1 MNVRLN
7 KVLVLILVLALMS
20 TTVYG
25 IPNKSNG
32 IGRENAPGQVK
43 KGDFNDTEGF
53 WAERYIERMAKK
65 DVIKGVGNGAFMPGN
80 TAKEIETIIML
91 LRLIDSGFDEVED
104 FGNNSELPEDYKGK
118 KPEGWMVP
126 YIEKGYDE
134 GLITEKDFDPNFPTK
149 RSKAAVYFVRAAAIL
164 GENPDLIDEAEKEDN
179 TKMILPYNDFNS
191 IPEEHIGYVYVA
203 DALGLIEGYPNGT
216 FQGNKAINRAELAA
230 MMARLDGDYE
240 NDYSYS
246 LEGKIEKIDLDG
258 DTDQITLKVKGNEP
272 TFELST
278 EVSVYIDDAKATL
291 DDLAV
296 NMIVTV
302 EIYNNQIIEISF
314 RSDGQVDN
322 EKYEGEITSLLSPFD
337 EITIKEDGDYFTF
350 NVTSET
356 TIEVKPNV
364 LGNELIEEF
373 VGLNAKIEADNTT
386 ATSIWIELNK
396 VEGILIGINTS
407 GEAIVSVD
415 VQLDESPTD
424 TFEFYEDFEIC
435 IDEVEGDLTDEYL
448 GHIVEMK
455 LLGNKDIV
463 TLCVV
468 TEVNTEDL
476 DTLIVEANDLDV
488 SNYTTDTVVDFEAA
502 LTSAE
507 AIQLDDYPT
516 QDQVNTAYNNLKDAM
531 DSFIA
536 TVTDLIV
543 TDTAIVTDLD
553 SETNE
558 VKVAPGTTVGALIT
572 ALDSE
577 FDAELKVLSTSGGD
591 SLTDDVVVA
600 EYMVLEVTAKG
611 DIVVEYS
618 IIVEE

>member
-240 NDYSYS
+240 SDYSYS
-246 LEGKIEKIDLDG
+246 LTGKIEEIDLDL
-258 DTDQITLKVKGNEP
+258 DPDQITLKVKGNEP
-272 TFELST
+272 TFELSA
-278 EVSVYIDDAKATL
+278 EVAVYIDDVKETL

-302 EIYNNQIIEISF
+302 EIYNDEIIEISF
-314 RSDGQVDN
+314 RSDDQDYK
-322 EKYEGEITSLLSPFD
+322 EEYEGEITSLVSPFD
-337 EITIKEDGDYFTF
+337 KITIEEDSEDFTF
-350 NVTSET
+350 NVPSET
-356 TIEVKPNV
+356 TIEVKPNI
-364 LGNELIEEF
+364 LGNE
-373 VGLNAKIEADNTT
+373 
-386 ATSIWIELNK
+386 
-396 VEGILIGINTS
+396 
-407 GEAIVSVD
+407 
-415 VQLDESPTD
+415 
-424 TFEFYEDFEIC
+424 
-435 IDEVEGDLTDEYL
+435 
-448 GHIVEMK
+448 
-455 LLGNKDIV
+455 
-463 TLCVV
+463 
-468 TEVNTEDL
+468 
-476 DTLIVEANDLDV
+476 
-488 SNYTTDTVVDFEAA
+488 
-502 LTSAE
+502 
-507 AIQLDDYPT
+507 
-516 QDQVNTAYNNLKDAM
+516 
-531 DSFIA
+531 
-536 TVTDLIV
+536 
-543 TDTAIVTDLD
+543 
-553 SETNE
+553 
-558 VKVAPGTTVGALIT
+558 
-572 ALDSE
+572 
-577 FDAELKVLSTSGGD
+577 
-591 SLTDDVVVA
+591 
-600 EYMVLEVTAKG
+600 
-611 DIVVEYS
+611 
-618 IIVEE
+618 

>member
-91 LRLIDSGFDEVED
+91 LRLIDPGFDKAED

-203 DALGLIEGYPNGT
+203 DALGLIEGYPNNT
-216 FQGNKAINRAELAA
+216 FQANKAINRAELAA

-240 NDYSYS
+240 SDYSYS
-246 LEGKIEKIDLDG
+246 LTGKIEEIDLDL
-258 DTDQITLKVKGNEP
+258 DPDQITLQIKGNES
-272 TFELST
+272 TFDLSA
-278 EVSVYIDDAKATL
+278 EVAVYIDDVKETL

-302 EIYNNQIIEISF
+302 EIYNDEIIEISF
-314 RSDGQVDN
+314 RSDDQDYK
-322 EKYEGEITSLLSPFD
+322 EEYEGEITSLLSPFD
-337 EITIKEDGDYFTF
+337 EITSKEDGDYFTF

-356 TIEVKPNV
+356 TIEVKPNI

-463 TLCVV
+463 TLCVESEV
-468 TEVNTEDL
+468 STEYLEELVEDAEEL
-476 DTLIVEANDLDV
+476 FEN
-488 SNYTTDTVVDFEAA
+488 NYTAASWITFKTA
-502 LTSAE
+502 LTE
-507 AIQLDDYPT
+507 AGIVLDKDDPT
-516 QDQVNTAYNNLKDAM
+516 QEEVYTKYTNLADKM
-531 DSFIA
+531 KNLIA
-536 TVTDLIV
+536 TVTDLV
-543 TDTAIVTDLD
+543 VDEYVVKELDNTDL
-553 SETNE
+553 EIT
-558 VKVAPGTTVGALIT
+558 VASGTTVGELKDAVK
-572 ALDSE
+572 SE
-577 FDAELKVLSTSGGD
+577 FNASFTVLDD
-591 SLTDDVVVA
+591 SNNEVTDEIEVNDT
-600 EYMVLEVTAKG
+600 MVLEVTAE
-611 DIVVEYS
+611 DDTTVVEYN
-618 IIVEE
+618 INVQ

>member
-1 MNVRLN
+1 MNIRLN

-91 LRLIDSGFDEVED
+91 LRLIDPGFDKAED

-118 KPEGWMVP
+118 KPEAWMVP
-126 YIEKGYDE
+126 YIEKAYEED
-134 GLITEKDFDPNFPTK
+134 LITDLENFDPNFPTK

-203 DALGLIEGYPNGT
+203 DALGLIEGYPNNT
-216 FQGNKAINRAELAA
+216 FQANKAINRAELAA

-240 NDYSYS
+240 SDYSYS
-246 LEGKIEKIDLDG
+246 LTGKIEEIDLDL
-258 DTDQITLKVKGNEP
+258 DPDQITLQIKGNER
-272 TFELST
+272 TFDLSA
-278 EVSVYIDDAKATL
+278 EVAVYIDDVKETL

-302 EIYNNQIIEISF
+302 EIYNDEIIEISF
-314 RSDGQVDN
+314 RSDDQDYK
-322 EKYEGEITSLLSPFD
+322 EEYEGEITSLLSPFD

-356 TIEVKPNV
+356 TIEVKPNI

-415 VQLDESPTD
+415 VQLDEST
-424 TFEFYEDFEIC
+424 TKNFVFYDDFEIC

-448 GHIVEMK
+448 GHIIEMK
-455 LLGNKDIV
+455 LLGNDHIV
-463 TLCVV
+463 TLCVESEV
-468 TEVNTEDL
+468 STEYLEELVEDAEEL
-476 DTLIVEANDLDV
+476 FEN
-488 SNYTTDTVVDFEAA
+488 NYTAASWITFKTA
-502 LTSAE
+502 LTE
-507 AIQLDDYPT
+507 AGIVLDKDDPT
-516 QDQVNTAYNNLKDAM
+516 QEEVYTKYTNLADKM
-531 DSFIA
+531 KNLIA
-536 TVTDLIV
+536 TVTDLV
-543 TDTAIVTDLD
+543 VDEDVVKELDNTDL
-553 SETNE
+553 EIT
-558 VKVAPGTTVGALIT
+558 VASGTTVGELE
-572 ALDSE
+572 DSVESE
-577 FDAELKVLSTSGGD
+577 FNASFTVLDDSNNEVTDEAEV
-591 SLTDDVVVA
+591 TDT
-600 EYMVLEVTAKG
+600 MVLEITAE
-611 DIVVEYS
+611 DDTTVVEYN
-618 IIVEE
+618 INVQ

>member
-203 DALGLIEGYPNGT
+203 DALGLIEGYPNNT
-216 FQGNKAINRAELAA
+216 FQANKAINRAELAA

-240 NDYSYS
+240 SDYSYS
-246 LEGKIEKIDLDG
+246 LTGKIEEIDLDL
-258 DTDQITLKVKGNEP
+258 DPDQITLQIKGNER
-272 TFELST
+272 TFDLSA
-278 EVSVYIDDAKATL
+278 EVAVYIDDVKETL

-302 EIYNNQIIEISF
+302 EIYNDEIIEISF
-314 RSDGQVDN
+314 RSDDQDYK
-322 EKYEGEITSLLSPFD
+322 EEYEGEITSLLSPFD
-337 EITIKEDGDYFTF
+337 EITSKEDGDYFTF

-356 TIEVKPNV
+356 TIEVKPNI

-424 TFEFYEDFEIC
+424 TFVFYDDFEIC

-448 GHIVEMK
+448 GHIIEMK
-455 LLGNKDIV
+455 LLGNDHIV
-463 TLCVV
+463 TLCVESEV
-468 TEVNTEDL
+468 STEYLEELVEDAEKL
-476 DTLIVEANDLDV
+476 VED
-488 SNYTTDTVVDFEAA
+488 NYTTETWVDFKDALEAA
-502 LTSAE
+502 ELVLAE
-507 AIQLDDYPT
+507 TYPT
-516 QDQVNTAYNNLKDAM
+516 QEEVYTKYTNLADKM
-531 DSFIA
+531 KNLIA
-536 TVTDLIV
+536 TVTDLV
-543 TDTAIVTDLD
+543 VDEDVVKELDNTDL
-553 SETNE
+553 EIT
-558 VKVAPGTTVGALIT
+558 VASGTTVGELE
-572 ALDSE
+572 DSVESE
-577 FDAELKVLSTSGGD
+577 FNASFTVLDDSNNEVTDEAEV
-591 SLTDDVVVA
+591 TDT
-600 EYMVLEVTAKG
+600 MVLEITAE
-611 DIVVEYS
+611 DDTTVVEYN
-618 IIVEE
+618 INVQ

>member
-203 DALGLIEGYPNGT
+203 DALGLIEGYPNNT
-216 FQGNKAINRAELAA
+216 FQANKAINRAELAA

-240 NDYSYS
+240 SDYSYS
-246 LEGKIEKIDLDG
+246 LTGKIEEIDLDL
-258 DTDQITLKVKGNEP
+258 DPDQITLQIKGNER
-272 TFELST
+272 TFDLSA
-278 EVSVYIDDAKATL
+278 EVAVYIDDVKETL

-302 EIYNNQIIEISF
+302 EIYNDEIIEISF
-314 RSDGQVDN
+314 RSDDQDYK
-322 EKYEGEITSLLSPFD
+322 EEYEGEITSLLSPFD

-350 NVTSET
+350 NVPSET
-356 TIEVKPNV
+356 TIEVKPNI

-463 TLCVV
+463 TLCVESEV
-468 TEVNTEDL
+468 STEYLEELVEDAEKL
-476 DTLIVEANDLDV
+476 VED
-488 SNYTTDTVVDFEAA
+488 NYTTETWVDFKDALEAA
-502 LTSAE
+502 ELVLAE
-507 AIQLDDYPT
+507 TYPT
-516 QDQVNTAYNNLKDAM
+516 QEEVYTKYTNLADKM
-531 DSFIA
+531 KNLIA
-536 TVTDLIV
+536 TVTDLV
-543 TDTAIVTDLD
+543 VVDEYVVKELDNTDL
-553 SETNE
+553 EIT
-558 VKVAPGTTVGALIT
+558 VASGTTVGELKDAVK
-572 ALDSE
+572 SE
-577 FDAELKVLSTSGGD
+577 FNASFTVLDD
-591 SLTDDVVVA
+591 SNNEVTDETEVNDT
-600 EYMVLEVTAKG
+600 MVLEVTAEDG
-611 DIVVEYS
+611 ITVAEYDIKVQ
-618 IIVEE
+618 

>member
-91 LRLIDSGFDEVED
+91 LRLIDPGFDKAED

-118 KPEGWMVP
+118 KPEAWMVP
-126 YIEKGYDE
+126 YIEKAYEED
-134 GLITEKDFDPNFPTK
+134 LITDLENFDPNFPTK

-203 DALGLIEGYPNGT
+203 DALGLIEGYPNNT
-216 FQGNKAINRAELAA
+216 FQANKAINRAELAA

-240 NDYSYS
+240 SDYSYS
-246 LEGKIEKIDLDG
+246 LTGKIEKIDLDG

-272 TFELST
+272 TFELSV
-278 EVSVYIDDAKATL
+278 EVAVYIDDVKETL

-302 EIYNNQIIEISF
+302 EIYNDEIIEISF
-314 RSDGQVDN
+314 RSDDQDYK
-322 EKYEGEITSLLSPFD
+322 EEYEGEITSLLSPFD
-337 EITIKEDGDYFTF
+337 EITSKEDGDYFTF

-356 TIEVKPNV
+356 TIEVKPNI

-424 TFEFYEDFEIC
+424 TFVFYDDFEIC

-448 GHIVEMK
+448 GHIIEMK
-455 LLGNKDIV
+455 LLGNDHIV
-463 TLCVV
+463 TLCVESEV
-468 TEVNTEDL
+468 STEYLEELVEDAEKL
-476 DTLIVEANDLDV
+476 VED
-488 SNYTTDTVVDFEAA
+488 NYTTETWVDFKDALEAA
-502 LTSAE
+502 ELVLAE
-507 AIQLDDYPT
+507 TYPT
-516 QDQVNTAYNNLKDAM
+516 QEEVYTKYTNLADKM
-531 DSFIA
+531 KNLIA
-536 TVTDLIV
+536 TVTDLV
-543 TDTAIVTDLD
+543 VVDEYVVKELDNTDL
-553 SETNE
+553 EIT
-558 VKVAPGTTVGALIT
+558 VASGTTVGELKDAVK
-572 ALDSE
+572 SE
-577 FDAELKVLSTSGGD
+577 FNASFTVLDD
-591 SLTDDVVVA
+591 SNNEVTDETEVNDT
-600 EYMVLEVTAKG
+600 MVLEVTAEDG
-611 DIVVEYS
+611 ITVAEYDIKVQ
-618 IIVEE
+618 

>member
-1 MNVRLN
+1 MNIRLN

-91 LRLIDSGFDEVED
+91 LRLIDPGFDKAED

-126 YIEKGYDE
+126 YIEKAYEED
-134 GLITEKDFDPNFPTK
+134 LITDLENFDPNFPTK

-203 DALGLIEGYPNGT
+203 DALGLIEGYPNNT
-216 FQGNKAINRAELAA
+216 FQANKAINRAELAA

-240 NDYSYS
+240 SDYSYS
-246 LEGKIEKIDLDG
+246 LTGKIEEIDLDL
-258 DTDQITLKVKGNEP
+258 DPDQITLQIKGNER
-272 TFELST
+272 TFDLSA
-278 EVSVYIDDAKATL
+278 EVAVYIDDVKETL

-302 EIYNNQIIEISF
+302 EIYNDEIIEISF
-314 RSDGQVDN
+314 RSDDQDYK
-322 EKYEGEITSLLSPFD
+322 EEYEGEITSLLSPFD

-356 TIEVKPNV
+356 TIEVKPNI

-415 VQLDESPTD
+415 VQLDEST
-424 TFEFYEDFEIC
+424 TKNFVFYDDFEIC

-448 GHIVEMK
+448 GHIIEMK
-455 LLGNKDIV
+455 LLGNDHIV
-463 TLCVV
+463 TLCVESEV
-468 TEVNTEDL
+468 STEYLEELVEDAEEL
-476 DTLIVEANDLDV
+476 FEN
-488 SNYTTDTVVDFEAA
+488 NYTAASWITFKTA
-502 LTSAE
+502 LTE
-507 AIQLDDYPT
+507 AGIVLDKDDPT
-516 QDQVNTAYNNLKDAM
+516 QEEVYTKYTNLADKM
-531 DSFIA
+531 KNLIA
-536 TVTDLIV
+536 TVTDLV
-543 TDTAIVTDLD
+543 VDEDVVKELDNTDL
-553 SETNE
+553 EIT
-558 VKVAPGTTVGALIT
+558 VASGTTVGELE
-572 ALDSE
+572 DSVESE
-577 FDAELKVLSTSGGD
+577 FNASFTVLDDSNNEVTDEAEV
-591 SLTDDVVVA
+591 TDT
-600 EYMVLEVTAKG
+600 MVLEITAE
-611 DIVVEYS
+611 DDTTVVEYN
-618 IIVEE
+618 INVQ

>member
-191 IPEEHIGYVYVA
+191 IPEEHIGYVYVS
-203 DALGLIEGYPNGT
+203 DALGLIEGYPNNT
-216 FQGNKAINRAELAA
+216 FQANKAINRAELAA

-240 NDYSYS
+240 SDYSYS
-246 LEGKIEKIDLDG
+246 LTGKIEEIDLDL
-258 DTDQITLKVKGNEP
+258 DPDQITLQIKGNER
-272 TFELST
+272 TFDLSA
-278 EVSVYIDDAKATL
+278 EVAVYIDDVKETL

-302 EIYNNQIIEISF
+302 EIYNDEIIEISF
-314 RSDGQVDN
+314 RSDDQDYK
-322 EKYEGEITSLLSPFD
+322 EEYEGEITSLLSPFD

-350 NVTSET
+350 NVPSET
-356 TIEVKPNV
+356 TIEVKPNI

-463 TLCVV
+463 TLCVESEV
-468 TEVNTEDL
+468 STEYLEELVEDAEEL
-476 DTLIVEANDLDV
+476 FAN
-488 SNYTTDTVVDFEAA
+488 NYTAASWITFKTA
-502 LTSAE
+502 LTE
-507 AIQLDDYPT
+507 AGIVLDKDDPT
-516 QDQVNTAYNNLKDAM
+516 QEEVYTKYTNLADKM
-531 DSFIA
+531 KNLIA
-536 TVTDLIV
+536 TVTDLV
-543 TDTAIVTDLD
+543 VDEYVVKELDNTDL
-553 SETNE
+553 EIT
-558 VKVAPGTTVGALIT
+558 VASGTTVGELKDAVK
-572 ALDSE
+572 SE
-577 FDAELKVLSTSGGD
+577 FNASFTVLDD
-591 SLTDDVVVA
+591 SNNEVTDEIEVNDT
-600 EYMVLEVTAKG
+600 MVLEVTAE
-611 DIVVEYS
+611 DDTTVVEYN
-618 IIVEE
+618 INVQ